1 MSATARRPVPGQA
14 ITKRPAP
21 EWNRPSDR
29 ETTAI
34 AAKLPSWAL
43 PQIPEAAKLCIIAAR
58 PDYRSANIRAPCH
71 QIDDGVR
78 VKASQRVSNVLLR
91 LLVCSFGEGKT
102 GGPKTPHPR
111 HVTLGF
117 EERRF
122 AHSPLEGD
130 GFELVWGF
138 SCQVVVFDLSS
149 LLCSERER
157 AFFVPSPAIRFPGRA
172 EGVKGPKR

>member
-1 MSATARRPVPGQA
+1 MTNRSRAIRGRRDVSPRQGG
-14 ITKRPAP
+14 RSRG
-21 EWNRPSDR
+21 RPSDR

-58 PDYRSANIRAPCH
+58 PGYRSANIRAPCH

-117 EERRF
+117 EERR
-122 AHSPLEGD
+122 
-130 GFELVWGF
+130 V
-138 SCQVVVFDLSS
+138 
-149 LLCSERER
+149 
-157 AFFVPSPAIRFPGRA
+157 
-172 EGVKGPKR
+172 